1 MKNLFKFLSIG
12 LLTALLASCGSPK
25 QEATPL
31 PSEPVD
37 SATSEPIE
45 SMESSESSEHIE
57 IQPSESSE
65 PIVSSDP
72 VASSESI
79 VSSEPVVSSEPIPS
93 SEPVVSSEPIEP
105 SESSEPSS
113 VEPAPAALTLDFSTI
128 TESLTYNDASMN
140 EAWGSEALTIS
151 NVSAVYAGAG
161 IGGCHAN
168 EFGLIKMGTGKKQG
182 TFTVTTSESF
192 AKVVVNCHGF
202 YVPSEKFPN
211 NDNKFDV
218 NGITVDAPFNATGAA
233 EDLEFTLAE
242 PATSWTF
249 TSMNRVYV
257 WSITWSN

>member
-1 MKNLFKFLSIG
+1 MKNIFKFLSIG
-12 LLTALLASCGSPK
+12 LLTASLASCGSPK
-25 QEATPL
+25 QEVTPL
-31 PSEPVD
+31 PSESVD
-37 SATSEPIE
+37 SATSESIE
-45 SMESSESSEHIE
+45 SIESSESSEPVE
-57 IQPSESSE
+57 IQSSESSE
-65 PIVSSDP
+65 PIISSEP

-79 VSSEPVVSSEPIPS
+79 VSSEPVIS
-93 SEPVVSSEPIEP
+93 SEPVVS

-128 TESLTYNDASMN
+128 TENATYNDASMN
-140 EAWGSEALTIS
+140 EAWGNEALTIS

-161 IGGCHAN
+161 VGGCHAN
-168 EFGLIKMGTGKKQG
+168 EVGLIKMGTSKKQG
-182 TFTVTTSESF
+182 TFTVTTSEPF

-218 NGITVDAPFNATGAA
+218 NGTTVDAPFNATGAA
-233 EDLEFTLAE
+233 ENLEFTPAE

-249 TSMNRVYV
+249 TSMNRVYI

>member
-1 MKNLFKFLSIG
+1 MKNFFKFLSIG
-12 LLTALLASCGSPK
+12 LLTASLASCRSPK
-25 QEATPL
+25 PEAPSL

-37 SATSEPIE
+37 SATSGPVE
-45 SMESSESSEHIE
+45 SIESSESSEPIE
-57 IQPSESSE
+57 IQSSESSE

-72 VASSESI
+72 VISSEPI
-79 VSSEPVVSSEPIPS
+79 VSSESSD
-93 SEPVVSSEPIEP
+93 
-105 SESSEPSS
+105 PSS

-128 TESLTYNDASMN
+128 TESATYNDASMN

-161 IGGCHAN
+161 VGGCHAN
-168 EFGLIKMGTGKKQG
+168 EVGLIKMGTSKKQG
-182 TFTVTTSESF
+182 TLTVTTSEPF

-202 YVPSEKFPN
+202 YVPSEKYPN

-233 EDLEFTLAE
+233 EELEFTLTE

-249 TSMNRVYV
+249 TSMNRVYI

>member
-1 MKNLFKFLSIG
+1 MKNFFKFLSIG
-12 LLTALLASCGSPK
+12 LLTASLASCRSSKP
-25 QEATPL
+25 EAPSL

-37 SATSEPIE
+37 SATSGPVE
-45 SMESSESSEHIE
+45 SIESSESSEPIE
-57 IQPSESSE
+57 IQSSESSE
-65 PIVSSDP
+65 PIVSSEPVVSSDP
-72 VASSESI
+72 VISSEPI
-79 VSSEPVVSSEPIPS
+79 VSSEPVVSSEPI
-93 SEPVVSSEPIEP
+93 VS

-128 TESLTYNDASMN
+128 TESATYNDASMN

-161 IGGCHAN
+161 TGGCHAN

-182 TFTVTTSESF
+182 TFTVTTSEPF
-192 AKVVVNCHGF
+192 AKVVVNCHAF
-202 YVPSEKFPN
+202 YVPSEKYPN
-211 NDNKFDV
+211 NDNRFDV

-233 EDLEFTLAE
+233 EALEFAPAE

-249 TSMNRVYV
+249 TSMNRVYI

>member
-12 LLTALLASCGSPK
+12 FLTASLASCGSPK
-25 QEATPL
+25 SEVPPL

-37 SATSEPIE
+37 SATSATVESSELLESSESIE
-45 SMESSESSEHIE
+45 VQSSESSEPVASSDIV
-57 IQPSESSE
+57 ISSDPVVSSEPILSSE
-65 PIVSSDP
+65 PIVSS
-72 VASSESI
+72 
-79 VSSEPVVSSEPIPS
+79 
-93 SEPVVSSEPIEP
+93 EPIES
-105 SESSEPSS
+105 SELSEPSS

-128 TESLTYNDASMN
+128 TESATYNDASMN

-161 IGGCHAN
+161 VGGCHAN
-168 EFGLIKMGTGKKQG
+168 EVGLIKMGTSKKQG
-182 TFTVTTSESF
+182 TFTVTTSEPF
-192 AKVVVNCHGF
+192 AKVLVNCHGF
-202 YVPSEKFPN
+202 YVPSEKYPN
-211 NDNKFDV
+211 NDNRFDV

-233 EDLEFTLAE
+233 EALEFAPAE

>member
-12 LLTALLASCGSPK
+12 LLTASLASCGSPK
-25 QEATPL
+25 SEVPPL

-37 SATSEPIE
+37 SATSGPVE
-45 SMESSESSEHIE
+45 SIESSESSEPVE
-57 IQPSESSE
+57 IQSSESSE
-65 PIVSSDP
+65 LVVSSDP
-72 VASSESI
+72 VISSEPI
-79 VSSEPVVSSEPIPS
+79 VSSEPVVSSEPII
-93 SEPVVSSEPIEP
+93 SSEPIES
-105 SESSEPSS
+105 SEPSEPSS

-128 TESLTYNDASMN
+128 TESVTYNDASMN

-182 TFTVTTSESF
+182 TFTVTTSEPF

-202 YVPSEKFPN
+202 YVPSEKYPN
-211 NDNKFDV
+211 NDNRFDV

-233 EDLEFTLAE
+233 EALEFAPAE

-249 TSMNRVYV
+249 TSMNRVYI

>member
-12 LLTALLASCGSPK
+12 LLTASLASCGSPK
-25 QEATPL
+25 QEVTPL
-31 PSEPVD
+31 PSESAD
-37 SATSEPIE
+37 SATSGSVE
-45 SMESSESSEHIE
+45 SIESSESSGSVE
-57 IQPSESSE
+57 IQSSESSE
-65 PIVSSDP
+65 PIISSDP

-79 VSSEPVVSSEPIPS
+79 VSSEPVVSSESIVSSEPIIS
-93 SEPVVSSEPIEP
+93 SEPVVSSES
-105 SESSEPSS
+105 SESSSI
-113 VEPAPAALTLDFSTI
+113 EPAPAALTLDFSTI
-128 TESLTYNDASMN
+128 AESVTYNDASMN

-182 TFTVTTSESF
+182 TFTVTTSEPF
-192 AKVVVNCHGF
+192 AKVVVNCHAF
-202 YVPSEKFPN
+202 YTPSEKYPN

-218 NGITVDAPFNATGAA
+218 NGTTVDAPFNATGAA

-242 PATSWTF
+242 PATSWIF

>member
-12 LLTALLASCGSPK
+12 LLTASLASCGSPK
-25 QEATPL
+25 SEVPPL

-37 SATSEPIE
+37 SATSGPVE
-45 SMESSESSEHIE
+45 SIESSESSEPIE
-57 IQPSESSE
+57 IQSSESSE
-65 PIVSSDP
+65 PIVSSEPVVSSDP
-72 VASSESI
+72 VISSEPI
-79 VSSEPVVSSEPIPS
+79 VSSEPVVS
-93 SEPVVSSEPIEP
+93 

-128 TESLTYNDASMN
+128 TESATYNDASMN
-140 EAWGSEALTIS
+140 EAWGNEALTIS

-161 IGGCHAN
+161 AGGCHAN
-168 EFGLIKMGTGKKQG
+168 EVGLIKMGTSKKQG
-182 TFTVTTSESF
+182 TFTVTTSEPF

-218 NGITVDAPFNATGAA
+218 NGTTVDAPFNATGAA
-233 EDLEFTLAE
+233 EVLEFAPAE

-249 TSMNRVYV
+249 TSMNRVYI

>member
-12 LLTALLASCGSPK
+12 LLTASLASCGSPK
-25 QEATPL
+25 QEITPF
-31 PSEPVD
+31 PSEEVD
-37 SATSEPIE
+37 SATSETVE
-45 SMESSESSEHIE
+45 SMESSESSEPIE
-57 IQPSESSE
+57 IQSSESSEPVISSE
-65 PIVSSDP
+65 PIVSSEP
-72 VASSESI
+72 IISSEPI
-79 VSSEPVVSSEPIPS
+79 VSSEPVIS
-93 SEPVVSSEPIEP
+93 

-128 TESLTYNDASMN
+128 TASATYNDASMN
-140 EAWGSEALTIS
+140 EAWGNEALTIS

-161 IGGCHAN
+161 AGGCHAN

-182 TFTVTTSESF
+182 TFTVTTSEPF

-202 YVPSEKFPN
+202 YTPSEKYPN

-233 EDLEFTLAE
+233 EDLEFTSAE

-249 TSMNRVYV
+249 TSMNRVYI

>member
-1 MKNLFKFLSIG
+1 MKNFFKFLSIG
-12 LLTALLASCGSPK
+12 LLTASLASCGSPK
-25 QEATPL
+25 SEVPPL
-31 PSEPVD
+31 PSESVD
-37 SATSEPIE
+37 SATSGPVE
-45 SMESSESSEHIE
+45 SIESSESSEPIE
-57 IQPSESSE
+57 IQSSESSE
-65 PIVSSDP
+65 PIVSSEPVVSSDP
-72 VASSESI
+72 VISSEPI
-79 VSSEPVVSSEPIPS
+79 VSSEPVVS
-93 SEPVVSSEPIEP
+93 

-128 TESLTYNDASMN
+128 TESATYNDASMN

-182 TFTVTTSESF
+182 TFTVTTSEPF
-192 AKVVVNCHGF
+192 AKVVVNCHAF

-211 NDNKFDV
+211 NDNRFDV

-233 EDLEFTLAE
+233 EALEFASAE
-242 PATSWTF
+242 PSTSWTF
-249 TSMNRVYV
+249 TSMNRVYI

>member
-12 LLTALLASCGSPK
+12 LLAASLASCGSPK
-25 QEATPL
+25 QVVTPL
-31 PSEPVD
+31 PSEPAD
-37 SATSEPIE
+37 SATSGPVE
-45 SMESSESSEHIE
+45 SMESSESSEPIE
-57 IQPSESSE
+57 IQSSE
-65 PIVSSDP
+65 
-72 VASSESI
+72 
-79 VSSEPVVSSEPIPS
+79 SSEPVVSSEPIVSSESVVSSEPIISSEPLVS
-93 SEPVVSSEPIEP
+93 SEPVVSSE
-105 SESSEPSS
+105 SSELSS

-128 TESLTYNDASMN
+128 TESVTYNDASMN

-161 IGGCHAN
+161 IGGCDAN

-182 TFTVTTSESF
+182 TFTVTTSEPF

-218 NGITVDAPFNATGAA
+218 NGTTVDAPFNATGAA
-233 EDLEFTLAE
+233 EDLEFTTAE

-249 TSMNRVYV
+249 TSMNRVYI

>member
-1 MKNLFKFLSIG
+1 MKNFFKFLSIS
-12 LLTALLASCGSPK
+12 LLTASLASCGSPK
-25 QEATPL
+25 QEVTPL
-31 PSEPVD
+31 PSESVD
-37 SATSEPIE
+37 SATSGSVE
-45 SMESSESSEHIE
+45 SMES
-57 IQPSESSE
+57 SESSE

-72 VASSESI
+72 I
-79 VSSEPVVSSEPIPS
+79 I
-93 SEPVVSSEPIEP
+93 SSEPIES
-105 SESSEPSS
+105 SEPSEPSS

-128 TESLTYNDASMN
+128 TASATYNDASMN
-140 EAWGSEALTIS
+140 EAWGNEALTIS

-161 IGGCHAN
+161 AGGCHAN
-168 EFGLIKMGTGKKQG
+168 EVGLIKMGTSKKQG
-182 TFTVTTSESF
+182 TFTVTTSKSF

-202 YVPSEKFPN
+202 YTPSEKFPN